1 MTEVAEKSPVISS
14 SGEQYILFKLGE
26 ELFAFNIAIVN
37 EITELLP
44 MNMVPRSPEFI
55 SGVINF
61 HGRVV
66 AVHDLAAFFSL
77 ASNEKETALKRIIVL
92 VPKGYHIGFLVDSVR
107 EITYI
112 NDEDEE
118 ANPMEG
124 KDFKNIYI
132 DKVVC
137 IGDTPINIID
147 VEKLLADLEDY
158 FKEVYIEH

>member
-1 MTEVAEKSPVISS
+1 MEVAEKSSTLSS
-14 SGEQYILFKLGE
+14 SGEQHILFKLGDE
-26 ELFAFNIAIVN
+26 VFAFNIAIVN
-37 EITELLP
+37 EITELLS

-55 SGVINF
+55 KGVINF

-66 AVHDLAAFFSL
+66 AVHDLADFFSL
-77 ASNEKETALKRIIVL
+77 ESKGKDSALKRIIVL
-92 VPKGYHIGFLVDSVR
+92 VPKGYHIGFLVDSVT

-112 NDEDEE
+112 NEE
-118 ANPMEG
+118 HEESNPMEG

-137 IGDTPINIID
+137 IGDTPVNIID
-147 VEKLLADLEDY
+147 VDKLLADLEDY